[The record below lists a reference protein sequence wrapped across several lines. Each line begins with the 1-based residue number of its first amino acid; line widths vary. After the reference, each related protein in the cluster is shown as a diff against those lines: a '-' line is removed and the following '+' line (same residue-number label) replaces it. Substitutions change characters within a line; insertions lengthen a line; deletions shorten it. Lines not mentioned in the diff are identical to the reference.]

1 MLFRVILVWST
12 TVHQLRPQVGP
23 KRTPNN
29 FGTIRIHNS
38 YSSVWSGIPVPSTV
52 GPSHLPGIFIFLL
65 FLPRLMQWYLI
76 VAAHHSVRCFLASRV
91 VKKKTLFLVKSRC
104 CLFRWRACGSE
115 TVIASTVGQ
124 DVLDALLGYRYSRLA
139 LPVALG
145 TTPSIHSPLLQNHAE
160 DTQNPT
166 ARLSYRAFDPNCLHQ
181 RLCGRIHCRQFG
193 PSPV

>member
-29 FGTIRIHNS
+29 FGAIRIHNS
-38 YSSVWSGIPVPSTV
+38 YPS
-52 GPSHLPGIFIFLL
+52 
-65 FLPRLMQWYLI
+65 LPRLMQWYLI

-91 VKKKTLFLVKSRC
+91 VKKRTLFLVKSRC

-145 TTPSIHSPLLQNHAE
+145 TTPSIHPPLLQNHAE

-166 ARLSYRAFDPNCLHQ
+166 ARLSYRAIDPNCLHQ
-181 RLCGRIHCRQFG
+181 RLCGRIHCRHFG